1 MADARVVL
9 VESKKRET
17 VDGGEEAIEVGVC
30 RKRGVA
36 KEKVETKKAE
46 GGNFS

>member
-17 VDGGEEAIEVGVC
+17 VDGEEAIEVGVC